1 MAQMLYFVAGEHSG
15 DIRAAELI
23 KALQK
28 KRPDWRFSGLGGPRM
43 QGLAGSG
50 LTDWVEDAAV
60 LGLWEVLKR
69 YRWFKQRFEET
80 RREIEELKP
89 DAVVFV
95 DYPGFNLRLA
105 KALSEKV
112 PFVRRVYYIS
122 PQVWAWNKGRIRG
135 MATCLDLMLCLFPF
149 EAELFQRAGLPA
161 VCMGHPMVEQLET
174 HRINQSREENLIAL
188 FPGSRANEISRIFPL
203 MVKVVADLHERFPD
217 WKFEAAAASLSLESQ
232 MREIANTHAK
242 KSLPLVIKQGG
253 SHELMQRAWCGVVTS
268 GTATLE
274 ASYYGLPYCLVYKV
288 AWPTYLLGRSLID
301 IEFLGLANILAGRE
315 IVHEFIQHEANV
327 GNVSSFL
334 EAAMTDASLRR
345 EIEGD
350 LQEVSARLGSGGAAE
365 IAAGAVVDLLDK
377 RNNED

>member
-15 DIRAAELI
+15 DIRGAELI
-23 KALQK
+23 KALRK

-43 QGLAGSG
+43 RDLAGSG

-80 RREIEELKP
+80 RREIEELRP

-95 DYPGFNLRLA
+95 DYPGFNMRLA

-149 EAELFQRAGLPA
+149 EAKLFQRAGLPA
-161 VCMGHPMVEQLET
+161 VCMGHPMVDQLET

-203 MVKVVADLHERFPD
+203 MVKVVAELHERFPD
-217 WKFEAAAASLSLESQ
+217 WKFEAAAASLPLESQ

-288 AWPTYLLGRSLID
+288 TWPTYLLGRVLID
-301 IEFLGLANILAGRE
+301 IDFLGLANILAGRE

-334 EAAMTDASLRR
+334 EAAMTDAALRR
-345 EIEGD
+345 EIAGD
-350 LQEVSARLGSGGAAE
+350 LEEVSARLGSGGAAE
-365 IAAGAVVDLLDK
+365 IAAGAVVDLLEK

>member
-15 DIRAAELI
+15 DIRGAELI
-23 KALQK
+23 KALQGE
-28 KRPDWRFSGLGGPRM
+28 RPDWKFSGLGGPRM
-43 QGLAGSG
+43 QGLAGPR

-69 YRWFKQRFEET
+69 YRWFKKRFEET

-89 DAVVFV
+89 DAVIFV
-95 DYPGFNLRLA
+95 DYPGFNMRLA

-135 MATCLDLMLCLFPF
+135 MATCLDLVLCLFPF

-174 HRINQSREENLIAL
+174 HRINQPREENLIAL
-188 FPGSRANEISRIFPL
+188 FPGSRENEISRIFPL
-203 MVKVVADLHERFPD
+203 MVRVVADLHERFPD
-217 WKFEAAAASLSLESQ
+217 WKFEAAAASPSLEVQ
-232 MREIANTHAK
+232 MREIVDTHAK
-242 KSLPLVIKQGG
+242 KPLPFVIRQGG

-288 AWPTYLLGRSLID
+288 AWPTYVLGRALID
-301 IEFLGLANILAGRE
+301 IDFLGLANILAGRE

-327 GNVSSFL
+327 GNISSFL
-334 EAAMTDASLRR
+334 EAVMTDPHLWR
-345 EIEGD
+345 EIEEN
-350 LQEVSARLGSGGAAE
+350 LQKVSERLGNGGAAE
-365 IAAGAVVDLLDK
+365 IAAGAVVDLLEK
-377 RNNED
+377 RNDDD